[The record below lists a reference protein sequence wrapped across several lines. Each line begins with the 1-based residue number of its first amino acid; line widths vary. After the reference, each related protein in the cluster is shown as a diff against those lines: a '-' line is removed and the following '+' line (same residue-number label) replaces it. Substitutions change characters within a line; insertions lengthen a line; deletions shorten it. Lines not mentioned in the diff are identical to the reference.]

1 MAQNRPQSNIIN
13 KVTIIIDKPTSTGS
27 SCCCFFFFFV
37 WAIINNASFCRVFM
51 DGSVALLS
59 FLHVGSIPVGL
70 MSLDLGLNSVLGLNL
85 LGSGGEPGWW
95 VDPVLIASIFRQKDD
110 RFLCVSSLDASTWTC
125 SNFELMLFCS
135 EILLLGSGLVW
146 IWNPK

>member
-27 SCCCFFFFFV
+27 NCCFFFFFFF
-37 WAIINNASFCRVFM
+37 WAIINNASFCRVFL
-51 DGSVALLS
+51 DGDVALLS
-59 FLHVGSIPVGL
+59 FLHVGPTPVGL
-70 MSLDLGLNSVLGLNL
+70 MSLDLGLNSEL
-85 LGSGGEPGWW
+85 LGSGGESGWW

-110 RFLCVSSLDASTWTC
+110 RFLCLSSLDASTRTC

-135 EILLLGSGLVW
+135 EILLLGSCLFW